1 MEKKH
6 DYNCQV
12 SFKTLA
18 KLTEI
23 CIECARRKITKMNNR
38 GECYKR
44 PGAYPRVEHLK
55 GA

>member
-1 MEKKH
+1 MEKKY

-23 CIECARRKITKMNNR
+23 AWNVLEQK
-38 GECYKR
+38 
-44 PGAYPRVEHLK
+44 
-55 GA
+55 